1 MRALGPVS
9 IADLIMRYGRNE
21 KLLAFTGDVTATCDR
36 RRAHSDSDPCA
47 AICPDLPKVV

>member
-1 MRALGPVS
+1 MRALGPVRL
-9 IADLIMRYGRNE
+9 ADLIMRYGGNE
-21 KLLAFTGDVTATCDR
+21 KLLAFTDDVTA